1 MMFAGDDEPHSAP
14 RRPTAMNRRRILP
27 AILLALLAIA
37 PARATDSHDYA
48 KGEYAVIRGGL
59 APDNRKSLA
68 SHADPDDA
76 VRGDAGNHFHVWLMA
91 EPAHRR
97 LATLPDIGSDNNLDT
112 GPDAYRAHWSA
123 DSRHVAVGFRSD
135 RHQVQ
140 LNLYRIDGG
149 RARLVDGPS
158 LFKEVSSREVG
169 GDDRLAESVAGIEW
183 RGPNRFVLREH
194 RVFLA
199 KDDGI
204 LRRLGAFGRVTDK
217 TDDGRLLVDFYAE
230 ADCVLLP
237 DGRYRIVD
245 LRREKSGD
253 GATW

>member
-1 MMFAGDDEPHSAP
+1 MKRAF
-14 RRPTAMNRRRILP
+14 
-27 AILLALLAIA
+27 LLVLAATVTLATA

-48 KGEYAVIRGGL
+48 KGEYAIIRDGL
-59 APDNRKSLA
+59 APDSRTSLA

-97 LATLPDIGSDNNLDT
+97 LAALPDIGSDNNLDT

-140 LNLYRIDGG
+140 LNLYRIDGR
-149 RARLVDGPS
+149 RAHLVAGPS
-158 LFKEVSSREVG
+158 LFKEVTSREVG
-169 GDDRLAESVAGIEW
+169 GDDHLAESVAGIEW
-183 RGPNRFVLREH
+183 RGLARFVLREH
-194 RVFLA
+194 HVFLTSDA
-199 KDDGI
+199 GF
-204 LRRLGAFGRVTDK
+204 LRRLGGYGRVTDK
-217 TDDGRLLVDFYAE
+217 TDDNRLLVDFYAE

-237 DGRYRIVD
+237 GDRYRIVD
-245 LRREKSGD
+245 LRKQKSGD
-253 GATW
+253 GTTW